1 MHTHRNVLLVCE
13 YLCIY
18 MSVCEYLLLFLIVHP
33 EPSSEKLTEFP
44 YHTSITDRIVN
55 YFQHGILIANM

>member
-1 MHTHRNVLLVCE
+1 
-13 YLCIY
+13 
-18 MSVCEYLLLFLIVHP
+18 MSVCEYLLPFLIVHP